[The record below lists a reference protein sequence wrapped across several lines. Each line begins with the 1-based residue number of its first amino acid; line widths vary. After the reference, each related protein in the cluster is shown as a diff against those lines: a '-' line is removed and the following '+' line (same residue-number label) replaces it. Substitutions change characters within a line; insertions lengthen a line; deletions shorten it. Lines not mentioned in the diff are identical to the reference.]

1 MNKKTRALTEEQYRK
16 IITTINEGFVTAAG
30 ERVKPNSRIATALTL
45 EANLGL
51 RISDILHLTIN
62 QIVKDGDRYRLD
74 LVEQKTGKKREF
86 TVPTEIYIYIQ
97 NYALENNINPRA
109 RLFQITERT
118 VQRHLK
124 MVCDYLE
131 YEYIST
137 HSFRKFFAS
146 SIYKDNGCDINLV
159 RVLLQHSSVVT
170 TQRYIGVQPQEIE
183 NALQKETA
191 FMRIMSDKYTD
202 ELSKINVPIDLSQYK
217 GRYTLETA
225 KKEIPEIEED
235 LILLYEQEI
244 EKKLNIS

>member
-1 MNKKTRALTEEQYRK
+1 MIMNKKTRALTEEQYRK

-51 RISDILHLTIN
+51 RISDILHLTIY

-183 NALQKETA
+183 NALQKH
-191 FMRIMSDKYTD
+191 
-202 ELSKINVPIDLSQYK
+202 IN
-217 GRYTLETA
+217 
-225 KKEIPEIEED
+225 
-235 LILLYEQEI
+235 LL
-244 EKKLNIS
+244 

>member
-183 NALQKETA
+183 NALQNSYVYRFRLRLAGENLVSL
-191 FMRIMSDKYTD
+191 F
-202 ELSKINVPIDLSQYK
+202 
-217 GRYTLETA
+217 
-225 KKEIPEIEED
+225 
-235 LILLYEQEI
+235 
-244 EKKLNIS
+244 

>member
-1 MNKKTRALTEEQYRK
+1 MIMNKKTRALTEEQYRK

-45 EANLGL
+45 ETNLGL

-183 NALQKETA
+183 NALQKH
-191 FMRIMSDKYTD
+191 
-202 ELSKINVPIDLSQYK
+202 IN
-217 GRYTLETA
+217 
-225 KKEIPEIEED
+225 
-235 LILLYEQEI
+235 LL
-244 EKKLNIS
+244 

>member
-1 MNKKTRALTEEQYRK
+1 MIMNKKTRALTEEQYRK

-74 LVEQKTGKKREF
+74 LVEQKTGNKREF

-183 NALQKETA
+183 NALQKH
-191 FMRIMSDKYTD
+191 
-202 ELSKINVPIDLSQYK
+202 IN
-217 GRYTLETA
+217 
-225 KKEIPEIEED
+225 
-235 LILLYEQEI
+235 LL
-244 EKKLNIS
+244 

>member
-1 MNKKTRALTEEQYRK
+1 MIMNKKTRALTEEQYRK

-74 LVEQKTGKKREF
+74 LGEQKTGKKREF

-183 NALQKETA
+183 NALQKH
-191 FMRIMSDKYTD
+191 
-202 ELSKINVPIDLSQYK
+202 IN
-217 GRYTLETA
+217 
-225 KKEIPEIEED
+225 
-235 LILLYEQEI
+235 LL
-244 EKKLNIS
+244 

>member
-1 MNKKTRALTEEQYRK
+1 MIMNKKTRALTEEQYRK
-16 IITTINEGFVTAAG
+16 IITTINEGFITAAG
-30 ERVKPNSRIATALTL
+30 ERVKPNNRIATALTL

-62 QIVKDGDRYRLD
+62 QIVKDGDRYRMD

-124 MVCDYLE
+124 MVCDSLG

-170 TQRYIGVQPQEIE
+170 TQRYIGVQTQEIE
-183 NALQKETA
+183 NALQKH
-191 FMRIMSDKYTD
+191 
-202 ELSKINVPIDLSQYK
+202 IN
-217 GRYTLETA
+217 
-225 KKEIPEIEED
+225 
-235 LILLYEQEI
+235 LL
-244 EKKLNIS
+244 

>member
-1 MNKKTRALTEEQYRK
+1 MIMNKKTRALTEEQYRK
-16 IITTINEGFVTAAG
+16 IITTINEGFVTATG

-183 NALQKETA
+183 NALQKH
-191 FMRIMSDKYTD
+191 
-202 ELSKINVPIDLSQYK
+202 IN
-217 GRYTLETA
+217 
-225 KKEIPEIEED
+225 
-235 LILLYEQEI
+235 LL
-244 EKKLNIS
+244 

>member
-1 MNKKTRALTEEQYRK
+1 MIMNKKTRALTEEQYRK

-146 SIYKDNGCDINLV
+146 SIYKDNGCDINLL

-183 NALQKETA
+183 NALQKH
-191 FMRIMSDKYTD
+191 
-202 ELSKINVPIDLSQYK
+202 IN
-217 GRYTLETA
+217 
-225 KKEIPEIEED
+225 
-235 LILLYEQEI
+235 LL
-244 EKKLNIS
+244 

>member
-1 MNKKTRALTEEQYRK
+1 MIMNKKTRALTEEQYRK

-183 NALQKETA
+183 NALQKH
-191 FMRIMSDKYTD
+191 
-202 ELSKINVPIDLSQYK
+202 IN
-217 GRYTLETA
+217 
-225 KKEIPEIEED
+225 
-235 LILLYEQEI
+235 LLQI
-244 EKKLNIS
+244 FTQKKLTRRKVIYERAAVTR

>member
-1 MNKKTRALTEEQYRK
+1 MIMNKKTRALTEEQYRK

-159 RVLLQHSSVVT
+159 RVLLLHSSVVT

-183 NALQKETA
+183 NALQKH
-191 FMRIMSDKYTD
+191 
-202 ELSKINVPIDLSQYK
+202 IN
-217 GRYTLETA
+217 
-225 KKEIPEIEED
+225 
-235 LILLYEQEI
+235 LL
-244 EKKLNIS
+244 

>member
-124 MVCDYLE
+124 MVPEGLVPNG
-131 YEYIST
+131 YIYN
-137 HSFRKFFAS
+137 H
-146 SIYKDNGCDINLV
+146 YYN
-159 RVLLQHSSVVT
+159 
-170 TQRYIGVQPQEIE
+170 
-183 NALQKETA
+183 
-191 FMRIMSDKYTD
+191 DK
-202 ELSKINVPIDLSQYK
+202 
-217 GRYTLETA
+217 
-225 KKEIPEIEED
+225 EIEETCCLRYPHLSDCEHGIRKVLQSKECEEWFNGTDTIVSSHD
-235 LILLYEQEI
+235 LISEVLQADWDGDHICLVHDKHKCPHFFMQ
-244 EKKLNIS
+244 

>member
-1 MNKKTRALTEEQYRK
+1 MIMNKKTRALTEEQYRK

-30 ERVKPNSRIATALTL
+30 ERVKPNDRIATALTL

-124 MVCDYLE
+124 MVCDYLG

-183 NALQKETA
+183 NALQKH
-191 FMRIMSDKYTD
+191 
-202 ELSKINVPIDLSQYK
+202 IN
-217 GRYTLETA
+217 
-225 KKEIPEIEED
+225 
-235 LILLYEQEI
+235 LL
-244 EKKLNIS
+244 

>member
-1 MNKKTRALTEEQYRK
+1 MIMNKKTRALTEEQYRK

-97 NYALENNINPRA
+97 NYALENNINPIA

-183 NALQKETA
+183 NALQKH
-191 FMRIMSDKYTD
+191 
-202 ELSKINVPIDLSQYK
+202 IN
-217 GRYTLETA
+217 
-225 KKEIPEIEED
+225 
-235 LILLYEQEI
+235 LL
-244 EKKLNIS
+244 

>member
-183 NALQKETA
+183 NALQKLY
-191 FMRIMSDKYTD
+191 ISD
-202 ELSKINVPIDLSQYK
+202 SVIN
-217 GRYTLETA
+217 
-225 KKEIPEIEED
+225 
-235 LILLYEQEI
+235 
-244 EKKLNIS
+244 

>member
-1 MNKKTRALTEEQYRK
+1 MIMNKKTRALTEEQYRK

-159 RVLLQHSSVVT
+159 RVLLQLLVWL
-170 TQRYIGVQPQEIE
+170 QR
-183 NALQKETA
+183 
-191 FMRIMSDKYTD
+191 
-202 ELSKINVPIDLSQYK
+202 NVILVCSHRKLKMHCRSISIYCRYLHRRNSLA
-217 GRYTLETA
+217 GR
-225 KKEIPEIEED
+225 
-235 LILLYEQEI
+235 
-244 EKKLNIS
+244 